1 MYFMNLTKMDSASYR
16 IAASRGPRLLGR
28 VAAIALLAIALLQ
41 PKLAFAGGAYDLQVK
56 RIHTYL
62 TYKNPIVAGRLYFE
76 ALITGDERLGLLL
89 ALEIVS
95 HQRAHPDEGTI
106 SLVPVASSDAASAAL
121 AATQQSQF
129 SFLRTY
135 TPGQVQAFAARVRGI
150 LADPSTDDDNALE
163 RLKAD
168 RGVSS
173 SGRLLGD
180 YEAFKVHGV
189 RPSTPSKLVG
199 VRRSGEELAPDGAMT
214 VPVFAHVF
222 GYDPPAS
229 PSPTGSPAP
238 RPTVSEVTPPRPAR
252 AGHLPLDLTPESTT
266 SRLTARGTSTLGV
279 GGASRSLLFDE
290 LPPVASACGGG
301 GVKAERSPELGF
313 GSSFVNLDNGDG
325 QCGAP
330 DCVPPASAACL
341 GSAEV
346 GDQKV
351 SPLDTK

>member
-41 PKLAFAGGAYDLQVK
+41 PKLAFAGGAYDLQVG

-95 HQRAHPDEGTI
+95 HQHAHPDEGTI

-150 LADPSTDDDNALE
+150 LADPSTDDDNALG
-163 RLKAD
+163 RLNAD

-180 YEAFKVHGV
+180 YEAFKIHGV

-199 VRRSGEELAPDGAMT
+199 IRRSGEDTAPGVAPAGAMT
-214 VPVFAHVF
+214 VSAFTHEF
-222 GYDPPAS
+222 GYSPSASTGKSPTAS
-229 PSPTGSPAP
+229 PVP
-238 RPTVSEVTPPRPAR
+238 RRATAGQLPSDVTPPRPAS
-252 AGHLPLDLTPESTT
+252 AGRLPSDVTPESTA
-266 SRLTARGTSTLGV
+266 SRLTSRRTSTSGLTSAR
-279 GGASRSLLFDE
+279 GASRSLLFDE
-290 LPPVASACGGG
+290 DTPAAPPCKGAF
-301 GVKAERSPELGF
+301 VKDDRSSSEVGF
-313 GSSFVNLDNGDG
+313 GTSFVNLDKGDG
-325 QCGAP
+325 QCGAA
-330 DCVPPASAACL
+330 D
-341 GSAEV
+341 
-346 GDQKV
+346 
-351 SPLDTK
+351 